1 MRPPLPISP
10 TLMPASKD
18 PRLRGSFR
26 GTVYGDLVG
35 APYMIENTYNRYF
48 DLGETRRAYSHGRV
62 RPFFPEVT
70 EVSHG
75 AAATCRWL
83 TSFRDSPTAENLL
96 YCLKGQFD
104 AHPRGGWTEPTRIFL
119 TSGIGSPSTTPD
131 WSAVTRSIP
140 ISSFVGDDLP
150 RALELTEA
158 CVMATCSDRETVRMA
173 QAVTES
179 VFMARQGHIDAEIVT
194 MLEKRYCLALN
205 RPDEDLRAELRGEV
219 AEQVIMLGVPVE
231 GAYRYRLPESPAP
244 PSSRLVTEAA
254 LRSALRSDSWEDAV
268 RRAVALGG
276 PSNAVAGIAGGV
288 AEALYGEVTPA
299 VVGKLFTYIPTDI
312 YRQLES
318 LENTLR
324 PPVSKNGPVFSDIGR
339 DAITIVSLGP
349 GRTTYVVP
357 PEQSDIRRL
366 IEKTFPE
373 PNIILPS
380 EVDSFLSR
388 FHDSRTGTYPYGP
401 RPEVRTLYV
410 QDGARL
416 VSPSQYVAAGMPPLQ
431 ERKRHLQAFLRM
443 RSFCIDCQKELNEKA
458 GNPEAGPVHYGNAYH
473 LWIGSRRIDFL
484 FGDTLAGRLSLDGRG
499 LLKLE
504 LGEYRDL
511 STDARFE
518 NHREQAWASR
528 SMFTIAETTNPLGHL
543 EEICNDIRSRL
554 LDEGLGSGLTRDL
567 DERYLSE
574 EERMDREPVSNILH
588 LEPLD
593 PEQGKGT
600 PAERADITPT
610 RTGKPI
616 EGKAQAVSM
625 VYTIGYGARS
635 QEGFINTLEMLGVD
649 TVIDLRSIPCSRHV
663 PQFDENILFDA
674 LDRRNIRYLSAGEK
688 MGARPSDPSLYDG
701 TGTVDWDRL
710 RASTPY
716 RTGIDAIK
724 ELAEE
729 GSVVAISCSEGDPLS
744 CHRFGTVSRSLEEAG
759 MKVRHVLPNGEVVS
773 HAEMEGRL
781 VERYTQRNMIPSTIT
796 GSYREQLEEA
806 YKALNRERGFRHQY
820 GAARRPRIKR

>member
-10 TLMPASKD
+10 TLMPPSKD
-18 PRLRGSFR
+18 PQLRGSFR
-26 GTVYGDLVG
+26 GSVYGDLVG
-35 APYMIENTYNRYF
+35 SPYMIENTYNRYF

-83 TSFRDSPTAENLL
+83 TTFRESPTAEHLL
-96 YCLKGQFD
+96 RCLKDQFD

-119 TSGIGSPSTTPD
+119 TSGTGSPSMTPD

-140 ISSFVGDDLP
+140 ISSFVRDDLP

-158 CVMATCSDRETVRMA
+158 CVMATCSDRDTVRMA

-179 VFMARQGHIDAEIVT
+179 VFMARQGRIDAEIFT
-194 MLEKRYCLALN
+194 MLEKKYGLILTK
-205 RPDEDLRAELRGEV
+205 PEDDMRAELRGEV

-231 GAYRYRLPESPAP
+231 GAYRYRLPESPLP

-254 LRSALRSDSWEDAV
+254 LRSVLRSDSWEDAV

-299 VVGKLFTYIPTDI
+299 VVGKLFTHVPTDI
-312 YRQLES
+312 YRQMES
-318 LENTLR
+318 LEKTLR
-324 PPVSKNGPVFSDIGR
+324 PPVSGNGPVFSDMGR
-339 DAITIVSLGP
+339 DAVTIIGLGP

-357 PEQSDIRRL
+357 PERGDIRRL
-366 IEKTFPE
+366 IERTFPE
-373 PNIILPS
+373 PNIISPS
-380 EVDSFLSR
+380 EMDSFLGR
-388 FHDSRTGTYPYGP
+388 FRDSRTGTYPYGP

-410 QDGARL
+410 QDGTRL

-431 ERKRHLQAFLRM
+431 QRKQHLAAFLRM

-458 GNPEAGPVHYGNAYH
+458 GNTDAGQVHYGNAYH

-511 STDARFE
+511 SPEARFE

-528 SMFTIAETTNPLGHL
+528 SLFTIAETADPLGHL
-543 EEICNDIRSRL
+543 EEIRNDIRSRL
-554 LDEGLGSGLTRDL
+554 LDEGLGSGLKLDL

-574 EERMDREPVSNILH
+574 EERMDREPVSNVLH

-600 PAERADITPT
+600 PAERADLTPA
-610 RTGKPI
+610 RIGKAV
-616 EGKAQAVSM
+616 EGKVQAVST

-635 QEGFINTLEMLGVD
+635 REGFINTLEMLGVD
-649 TVIDLRSIPCSRHV
+649 TVIDVRSIPRNHHV
-663 PQFDENILFDA
+663 PQFDEDVLFDT
-674 LDRRNIRYLSAGEK
+674 LERRSIRYLSAGEK
-688 MGARPSDPSLYDG
+688 LGARPSDPTLYDV
-701 TGTVDWDRL
+701 TGTADWDRL
-710 RASTPY
+710 RDSTPY
-716 RTGIDAIK
+716 RTGIDAIQ
-724 ELAEE
+724 EIAAE
-729 GSVVAISCSEGDPLS
+729 GGVVAVACSEGDPLS
-744 CHRFGTVSRSLEEAG
+744 SHRFGTVSRSLDEAG
-759 MKVRHVLPNGEVVS
+759 IKVRHVLPNGEVVS

-781 VERYTQRNMIPSTIT
+781 VERYTQQNMIPSTIT
-796 GSYREQLEEA
+796 GSYQEQLEEA
-806 YKALNRERGFRHQY
+806 YKALNRERGFRRQS
-820 GAARRPRIKR
+820 GTVRRPRIKR